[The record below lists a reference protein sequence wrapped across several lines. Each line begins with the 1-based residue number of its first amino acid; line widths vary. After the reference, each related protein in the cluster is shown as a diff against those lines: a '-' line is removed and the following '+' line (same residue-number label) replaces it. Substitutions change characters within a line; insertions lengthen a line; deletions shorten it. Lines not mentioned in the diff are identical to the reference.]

1 MKKLM
6 ILVTFI
12 FSFNALSAGM
22 PSEWYFGSDNKEN
35 TETKSNY
42 DLDES
47 MDSLHQAQTYAL
59 EKAEG
64 EKSSWYLDHMKT
76 ILGLTLKGKLGI
88 KSWGGKKGIELI
100 WKKRSAS
107 KNLEE
112 VDSEKNTFDLS
123 EFKSSENAMQG
134 IEPFI
139 NSLVESGKVKNADN
153 LRAQLSQKVQT
164 FFEVAKGAEAAA
176 VQAYRPHKIRLDL
189 SISADGSVNGLFV
202 KVGGDV
208 RIRLEWSRKT
218 FYQKSNKDLGSVAQ
232 KTQSLLNGLASEI
245 AKSIEEEPAAKS
257 LKLKEFKVGIG
268 VSVSGNVGVAKASA
282 SVVPQVYFKKVT
294 LVEKVEEIHV
304 TEIPFLT
311 DDKSNEVKMISSNR
325 VRKGFKK
332 SLRFAEYF
340 QKKFSKKKYKEST
353 WAVHTIKPSFT
364 FDLSGDVGVVTLK
377 GIAVFELAYLN
388 NNF

>member
-1 MKKLM
+1 MKKII
-6 ILVTFI
+6 ILVSFI
-12 FSFNALSAGM
+12 LSFNAFSAGM
-22 PSEWYFGSDNKEN
+22 PSEWYFGSNNKEN

-64 EKSSWYLDHMKT
+64 QKNGWYLDHMKT

-100 WKKRSAS
+100 WKKRYAN

-112 VDSEKNTFDLS
+112 VDTEKNTFDLS

-153 LRAQLSQKVQT
+153 LRAQLSKKVET
-164 FFEVAKGAEAAA
+164 FYEVAKGAEASA

-202 KVGGDV
+202 KVGGDI

-218 FYQKSNKDLGSVAQ
+218 FYQKNVELGPVAE

-282 SVVPQVYFKKVT
+282 SVVPQIYFKKVALT
-294 LVEKVEEIHV
+294 DKIEEINV

-311 DDKSNEVKMISSNR
+311 DDKSDEVKLISSNR

-340 QKKFSKKKYKEST
+340 QKKFSKKEYREST

-377 GIAVFELAYLN
+377 GFAVFELAYLN